1 MASTSYCVRDREG
14 TVIDEGIVATSGTN
28 LISLIRGIPGEIH
41 LTFEEGTQAA
51 WLYDILN
58 PYVKR
63 VIVCDP
69 RKASQNQE
77 DKTDPID
84 ASRLSELLR
93 VINYSYPTHI
103 LSKPASSISF
113 QS

>member
-14 TVIDEGIVATSGTN
+14 KIIGEGIVATSRTN
-28 LISLIRGIPGEIH
+28 LVSLIRGIPGEVH

-51 WLYDILN
+51 WLYDLLM

-69 RKASQNQE
+69 RKASQNQ
-77 DKTDPID
+77 
-84 ASRLSELLR
+84 
-93 VINYSYPTHI
+93 
-103 LSKPASSISF
+103 
-113 QS
+113 